1 MSLSYNLRQR
11 CHPNYNSLAR
21 TLSGPQPIQWIATPS
36 ICIQLPRYPTS
47 TISRLS
53 PLVGADSRQLFST
66 ASHTCSRHRPFD
78 SPVVPQG
85 TENEVYRAQKS
96 FQALRARNRQ
106 ATSPGKLL
114 LDYRVSGHPI
124 PPVEGPI
131 VAQDDNAVQRKDE
144 DYLPDVQEIRDTVT
158 QSLESDEI
166 ESLSQGSEGSEATD
180 GPTLISGASGLSPEV
195 CYTPSEALL
204 YSLGS
209 LSRLYATHRDFS
221 NKIDLSHANPLV
233 IARNGRSDLQPRPGA
248 QPKTVDLGPFF
259 PTVRL
264 SLQRLL
270 AEYLRSCWPQGSDVG
285 SPDVEPT
292 MNVSSEQTLQNVFS
306 EANVTFIRDQ
316 GYEPEDLASWAWVV
330 TARSTDRAVARLMA
344 LTAGLKGDLSERRM
358 VPPFLS
364 LFILRRKEWSALAVR
379 MMITY
384 GWDRLEGRVIT
395 RASQQ
400 VAFQDLPGVEAH
412 LSQSE
417 VIPDS
422 GMSKQML
429 VIMVIRLLRHAR
441 KAWPEACVSIST
453 MLTKHER
460 AFSPALHKRLALA
473 ELTFLYNTILS
484 LLALPA
490 SMYPFL
496 SISAQ
501 QQAQFIVLRRMN
513 EFEPALAID
522 REGYRAVIRVQLA
535 HKKTI
540 QERDWASLKA
550 KSWPPWKEDKSGLD
564 ATKDAKYGTSRAS
577 QVIKQMQEAGYAVQ
591 EWEASAE
598 ILAGWDTDQTPTIQK
613 RTLLPRPVM
622 ARRKRA
628 ENNTSEQARKTDIW
642 VARIQATRTA
652 DEAWACFLA
661 FKDSRNQSNNFASS
675 AELYYALAEKL
686 IFDHKRT
693 KARKQDNIQEDTSL
707 AESDTPLPGDGKEV
721 YERPGPREAIYV
733 RSSPPDI
740 DKFYD
745 LMLQDQIPSSPRFL
759 ALVLSNASSFRSGL
773 HYLNS
778 SHLPTALVV
787 YLLTGNPAP
796 KDYPLGHELMPPYLF
811 AALIHF
817 LSKFAQQVSHTDL
830 AVIHLPGARFFGTG
844 RPRINSLAQACKLMG
859 AYKPYYRPPWNSLLL
874 VLARKGVS
882 LKLSAENVDERIQ
895 GVAAWKA
902 IQDVIGQMQSI
913 GLGLDF
919 SDFRH
924 VCVGYEKAITAS
936 AELADIPDIS
946 YVKRHL
952 GGNAGNAIDGGL
964 PYIKHLFNNIVYGG
978 PGGKAFAMSDSGTQV
993 EEYLLPR
1000 LLETPSPAQI
1010 HPYIRVLGLRED
1022 HEGLVE
1028 MVEWIARFAP
1038 ELQARAEEV
1047 MNGKRMLR
1055 RCLTAAVVFLEQS
1068 WLPRDQRITYDKKD
1082 PDSSLVKDGES
1093 TSKTVEDGPA
1103 EEIQSDST
1111 KTLEQRFRQAVE
1123 ENPGWGGWPTDDETD
1138 VYMGKYRAGQ

>member
-1 MSLSYNLRQR
+1 M
-11 CHPNYNSLAR
+11 
-21 TLSGPQPIQWIATPS
+21 
-36 ICIQLPRYPTS
+36 
-47 TISRLS
+47 
-53 PLVGADSRQLFST
+53 
-66 ASHTCSRHRPFD
+66 
-78 SPVVPQG
+78 PQG
-85 TENEVYRAQKS
+85 TENEVHRAQKS
-96 FQALRARNRQ
+96 FQALRAKNGPD
-106 ATSPGKLL
+106 TCPVKIFLGYPVSEGLNSPA
-114 LDYRVSGHPI
+114 
-124 PPVEGPI
+124 EGSTT
-131 VAQDDNAVQRKDE
+131 VQDDNAVQRNDE
-144 DYLPDVQEIRDTVT
+144 DNFPDVREIRDTVT
-158 QSLESDEI
+158 QSLEPDEI
-166 ESLSQGSEGSEATD
+166 ESLSKGPEGFEATE
-180 GPTLISGASGLSPEV
+180 GQTMISGASDSSPEL

-209 LSRLYATHRDFS
+209 LSRLYTTYRDFS
-221 NKIDLSHANPLV
+221 NKTDLSHANPIV
-233 IARNGRSDLQPRPGA
+233 VARNGRSDARTGRGTQYNIGEF
-248 QPKTVDLGPFF
+248 GPFF

-270 AEYLRSCWPQGSDVG
+270 AEYLRSCWPQRSDVG
-285 SPDVEPT
+285 SSDVEPT
-292 MNVSSEQTLQNVFS
+292 KKVSSGQSLQNVFS
-306 EANVTFIRDQ
+306 EANVSFIRDQ

-330 TARSTDRAVARLMA
+330 TAKSTDRAVARMMA
-344 LTAGLKGDLSERRM
+344 LTAGLKGDRSERRI
-358 VPPFLS
+358 VPPFLF
-364 LFILRRKEWSALAVR
+364 LFILRRKDWSALAVR

-384 GWDRLEGRVIT
+384 GWDRLEGRVLT

-400 VAFQDLPGVEAH
+400 VASQDLLGVEAH
-412 LSQSE
+412 GSPQ
-417 VIPDS
+417 VISGS

-460 AFSPALHKRLALA
+460 AFSSALHKRLALA

-501 QQAQFIVLRRMN
+501 QQAQFIILRRMN
-513 EFEPALAID
+513 EFDPPLAID

-535 HKKTI
+535 HKKTFR
-540 QERDWASLKA
+540 ERDWASLKA

-564 ATKDAKYGTSRAS
+564 AVKDAQYGTSRAS

-591 EWEASAE
+591 DWEASAE

-628 ENNTSEQARKTDIW
+628 ENDTLEQASGVNIW

-661 FKDSRNQSNNFASS
+661 FKDSTNQDNKSTRS
-675 AELYYALAEKL
+675 AEIYYVMAEKL
-686 IFDHKRT
+686 VFDHKRT
-693 KARKQDNIQEDTSL
+693 KARKQDNVQEDASH
-707 AESDTPLPGDGKEV
+707 AETDTPLPGDGKEV

-733 RSSPPDI
+733 RSSTPDI
-740 DKFYD
+740 DQFYD
-745 LMLQDQIPSSPRFL
+745 MMLQDQIPSSPRFL

-787 YLLTGNPAP
+787 ELLTGNPTS
-796 KDYPLGHELMPPYLF
+796 KDCPLGHELMPPYLF
-811 AALIHF
+811 GALIHF
-817 LSKFAQQVSHTDL
+817 LSRFAQQVSHTDL
-830 AVIHLPGARFFGTG
+830 AVIHLPGARFFGTV
-844 RPRINSLAQACKLMG
+844 RPRINPLVQACKLMG

-882 LKLSAENVDERIQ
+882 LKSSAENVDERIQ

-902 IQDVIGQMQSI
+902 IQDLIGQMQKI
-913 GLGLDF
+913 GLGLEF

-924 VCVGYEKAITAS
+924 VCVGYEKGITAS
-936 AELADIPDIS
+936 AELADTPDIS

-952 GGNAGNAIDGGL
+952 GGNAANAIGDGL
-964 PYIKHLFNNIVYGG
+964 SYIKRLFKNIVHGG
-978 PGGKAFAMSDSGTQV
+978 PGERAFAMSDAGIQV

-1028 MVEWIARFAP
+1028 MVEWMARFAP
-1038 ELQARAEEV
+1038 EFQARAEEV

-1055 RCLTAAVVFLEQS
+1055 RCLTAAVVFLEQN
-1068 WLPRDQRITYDKKD
+1068 WLPPEDRVPYGRKG
-1082 PDSSLVKDGES
+1082 PDSTSVEEGDIISS
-1093 TSKTVEDGPA
+1093 TMEDIPA
-1103 EEIQSDST
+1103 VDIPSDSAQ
-1111 KTLEQRFRQAVE
+1111 TLEQRFRRAVN
-1123 ENPGWGGWPTDDETD
+1123 ENPDWGGWPTDNEID